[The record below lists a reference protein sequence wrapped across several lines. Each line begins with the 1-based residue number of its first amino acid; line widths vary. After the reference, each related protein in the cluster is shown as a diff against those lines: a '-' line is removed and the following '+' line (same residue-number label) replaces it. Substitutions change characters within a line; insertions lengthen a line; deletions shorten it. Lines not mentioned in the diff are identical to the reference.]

1 MTPSPNGDAHLD
13 ALAARSLARVVAFT
27 NQSGGAGKTTSAVNI
42 AACAADLGFR
52 TLVIDADAQCDASA
66 ATGYDNPDGVPE
78 QANLYDVLIGSAKV
92 EDAIVPALAGPVGE
106 QGTKPIPN
114 MFIVLGSSE
123 LEEAEQLLA
132 PKTGREFWLK
142 NQLERIRDAYDL
154 ILVDCP
160 GNLGLIVVNAVVAA
174 DEVIACVKPGWKEL
188 RALTRMEAKIDDIRG
203 TFSVM
208 GARAELSKILIVDC
222 PTTRNQGAVYDD
234 SQQQAKEAY
243 EELVLPTVRRSPRIP
258 EAYAAQRVLRFYD
271 PVTENPSKLTPDNAQ
286 SATDDYYLVTQAL
299 GYKRR

>member
-1 MTPSPNGDAHLD
+1 MTSSRIRTDAD
-13 ALAARSLARVVAFT
+13 TTSRIARVLALT

-42 AACAADLGFR
+42 GACAADLGFT

-66 ATGYDNPDGVPE
+66 AVGYDNPDDVAN
-78 QANLYDVLIGSAKV
+78 QANLYDVLTGAAKI
-92 EDAIVPALAGPVGE
+92 EDAVVQAMAGPYGE
-106 QGTKPIPN
+106 DGTKPIPN
-114 MFIVLGSSE
+114 LFVLLGSSA

-142 NQLERIRDAYDL
+142 TQIERIRDTYDL
-154 ILVDCP
+154 ILIDCP
-160 GNLGLIVVNAVVAA
+160 GNLGLIVVNAIVAA
-174 DEVIACVKPGWKEL
+174 DGIVACVKPGWKEL
-188 RALTRMEAKIDDIRG
+188 RALTRMEAKIEEISE
-203 TFSVM
+203 TFSAM
-208 GARAELSKILIVDC
+208 GARAELANILIVDC

-258 EAYAAQRVLRFYD
+258 EAYAAQKVLRFYD
-271 PVTENPSKLTPDNAQ
+271 PVTENPSKLTPAAAL

-299 GYKRR
+299 GFTRR

>member
-1 MTPSPNGDAHLD
+1 MTSSRK
-13 ALAARSLARVVAFT
+13 LAAATATTSRIARVLALT

-42 AACAADLGFR
+42 GACAADLGFT

-66 ATGYDNPDGVPE
+66 AVGYDNPDDIPN
-78 QANLYDVLIGSAKV
+78 QANLYDVLTGAAKL
-92 EDAIVPALAGPVGE
+92 EDAVAQAMAGPYGE
-106 QGTKPIPN
+106 DGTKPIPN
-114 MFIVLGSSE
+114 LFVVLGSSA

-142 NQLERIRDAYDL
+142 AQLDRIRDTYDL
-154 ILVDCP
+154 ILIDCP
-160 GNLGLIVVNAVVAA
+160 GNLGLIVVNAIVAA
-174 DEVIACVKPGWKEL
+174 DDVVACVKPGWKEL
-188 RALTRMEAKIDDIRG
+188 RALTRMEAKIEEISE
-203 TFSVM
+203 TFSAM
-208 GARAELSKILIVDC
+208 GARAELANILIVDC

-258 EAYAAQRVLRFYD
+258 EAYAAQKVLRYYD
-271 PVTENPSKLTPDNAQ
+271 PVTENPSKLKPETAL

-299 GYKRR
+299 GFTRR